1 MVELVVHNI
10 SDFGHQ
16 TIDEVVTYELQMENP
31 ILFEIKTSVFSG
43 LRYIIFDKS
52 ALIDPYEHLSKF
64 NDICSFLMP
73 TNISRSSKRLR
84 LLPISLTQRAKD
96 WMKALPSKTISAW
109 MELEQLF
116 FGRFYSINNF
126 VDLMVN
132 IIRF

>member
-1 MVELVVHNI
+1 MVELVIHNI

-16 TIDEVVTYELQMENP
+16 KIDEVVTYELQLENP

-64 NDICSFLMP
+64 NDICSFLMS

-96 WMKALPSKTISAW
+96 WMEALPSKTISTW